1 MLDNFL
7 VHGSP
12 VLQIAS
18 LLYLVSALAYIMS
31 AFVKNVVLNKI
42 CLVLFGAGFIVNLV
56 YFFMRWAEAGRA
68 PIKSQFEAYILL
80 ALTISILSLVLE
92 MMHKLRFMGLF
103 SSVSVVIIMVLAF
116 SGYET
121 LIQNL
126 PAALQSYWFVPHVV
140 VYFFGYAAGALS
152 FFSAIAYLFF
162 PDQKKLKENNLLGQ
176 KILDLEEYTYHL
188 IAFSFVMLGLGLIMG
203 ALWAKE
209 AWGTY
214 WAWDPKE
221 NWALISFLIYSLYL
235 HFRYLKGWK
244 GKKAT
249 WFAIIGFIAIM
260 ITFVGVTALPS
271 ARDSMHV
278 YTN

>member
-18 LLYLVSALAYIMS
+18 LLFLISALAYIVS
-31 AFVKNVVLNKI
+31 AFMKNALVNKV
-42 CLVLFGAGFIVNLV
+42 CLVLFGAGFVATSV
-56 YFFMRWAEAGRA
+56 YFGMRWVEAGRA
-68 PIKSQFEAYILL
+68 PIKSQFEAYLL
-80 ALTISILSLVLE
+80 LVLTIAILSLVVE
-92 MMHKLRFMGLF
+92 IMHKVRFMGLF
-103 SSVSVVIIMVLAF
+103 SSISIVVILYLAF
-116 SGYET
+116 GSYET

-140 VYFFGYAAGALS
+140 VYFFGYAAAALS
-152 FFSAIAYLFF
+152 FFSAVAYLFF
-162 PDQKKLKENNLLGQ
+162 PEQKSLKEHNLLGQ
-176 KILDLEEYTYHL
+176 KVIDLEDYTYHL
-188 IAFSFVMLGLGLIMG
+188 IAFAFVMLGLGLVMG

-221 NWALISFLIYSLYL
+221 NWALVSFMVYALYL

-244 GKKAT
+244 GKKAS

-260 ITFVGVTALPS
+260 ITFVGVNALPS